1 MAIAKTRNITNTYLK
16 KSMPVDESLMTLNIA
31 MDSTVVMGFSSTRPI
46 SNNETSKGQKQNRRE
61 AFIF

>member
-1 MAIAKTRNITNTYLK
+1 
-16 KSMPVDESLMTLNIA
+16 MPVDESLMTLNIA